1 MFLNGVSKF
10 LERGGVGYG
19 GRVVERCFSPPH
31 YNIYLRRNNCN
42 RKCLNTGIGRAKPRL
57 KALISHIFMRNFSS
71 VNRVKLFAKSL
82 FHFA

>member
-1 MFLNGVSKF
+1 MFLNDVSRF

-19 GRVVERCFSPPH
+19 GRVVEQCFSFPH
-31 YNIYLRRNNCN
+31 YNIYLPRNNCN
-42 RKCLNTGIGRAKPRL
+42 GKCLNTGIGRDKPRL

-71 VNRVKLFAKSL
+71 FNRVKLLTKSL